1 MTNAVLRFL
10 QVVKEM
16 GILELIPP
24 FNFGGNKLSGV
35 ATGTAD
41 TDAVNKAQ
49 MDLAIA
55 AKVPLTEDG
64 AIIIEID
71 GTDTDGVIKATDFG
85 LAKAPYACTIKK
97 ATLISR
103 EAASSLI
110 VDLLK
115 GNTFSALSTI
125 TGTGTKP
132 TLSSA
137 QEVSVTSFTNY
148 GSVALAAGQIVQ
160 AIATGT
166 PSTAKKAWVLLEIE
180 RDTT

>member
-1 MTNAVLRFL
+1 MTNAILKFL
-10 QVVKEM
+10 QVAKEL
-16 GILELIPP
+16 GLLELIPP
-24 FNFGGNKLSGV
+24 FNFGGNKLQEV

-41 TDAVNKAQ
+41 TDAVNKGQ
-49 MDLAIA
+49 MDDAIETV
-55 AKVPLTEDG
+55 VPLTEDN
-64 AIIIEID
+64 AILIRID

-97 ATLISR
+97 ATIISR
-103 EAASSLI
+103 EAAVSLI
-110 VDLLK
+110 LDILK
-115 GNTFSALSTI
+115 GNTFSALATI

-137 QEVSVTSFTNY
+137 QEASVTSFTGY

-166 PSTAKKAWVLLEIE
+166 PGTAKVAWLMLEIE
-180 RDTT
+180 RA